1 MSPILIAALAA
12 GAGSA
17 LANAGTLMPSD
28 LAKSNKARLEEL
40 KRKEEMGA
48 LGLTS
53 KEQAAMEN
61 RLRGGQQ
68 RIADAAQFERERL
81 LAGSGG
87 AQAGASLAQA
97 AQAEQTQMAMESDI
111 ANKVLEQDLLKEAQQ
126 VDEMRALEAAV
137 DQRKRELTSAI
148 AGIGGAAL
156 QGGMATSAQQ
166 AIIQGQKDI
175 SPTAVAGLANQLGVS
190 NEEARGLYELSITNP
205 EMFKY
210 LTALQGS

>member
-87 AQAGASLAQA
+87 AQAGATLAQA
-97 AQAEQTQMAMESDI
+97 AQAEQTQMAMETDI

-126 VDEMRALEAAV
+126 IDEMRALEAAV

-166 AIIQGQKDI
+166 AVIQGQKDI

>member
-97 AQAEQTQMAMESDI
+97 AQAEQTQMAMETDI

>member
-48 LGLTS
+48 LGLTT

-97 AQAEQTQMAMESDI
+97 AQAEQTQMAMETDI

>member
-48 LGLTS
+48 LGLTT

>member
-48 LGLTS
+48 LGLTT

-126 VDEMRALEAAV
+126 IDEMRALEAAV

>member
-48 LGLTS
+48 LGLTT

-97 AQAEQTQMAMESDI
+97 AQAEQTQMAMETDI

-156 QGGMATSAQQ
+156 QGGMTTSAQQ

>member
-97 AQAEQTQMAMESDI
+97 AQAEQTQMAMETDI

-126 VDEMRALEAAV
+126 IDEMRALEAAV